1 MASHILPMPRS
12 QMRGDMFPYLHCLVH
27 NKLKGNFTLMYVY
40 EKKKL
45 AWIFHNYESAGTI
58 KYY

>member
-1 MASHILPMPRS
+1 
-12 QMRGDMFPYLHCLVH
+12 MRGDMFPYLHCLVH